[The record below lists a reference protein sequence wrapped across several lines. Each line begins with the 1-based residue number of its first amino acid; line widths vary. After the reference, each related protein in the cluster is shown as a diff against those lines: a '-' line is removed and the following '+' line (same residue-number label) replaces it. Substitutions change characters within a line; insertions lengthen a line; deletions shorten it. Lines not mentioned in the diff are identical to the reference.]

1 MYMYNALQYMV
12 SNQMK
17 KIRQYTKGY
26 KSNALLYFSF
36 FTAIAEA
43 LNCKI
48 CVKSDK
54 KMVLDCLDDATL
66 STRVSTKWQDSGLHV
81 LPMMKLNYKVS
92 YFG

>member
-1 MYMYNALQYMV
+1 MSCYLFY
-12 SNQMK
+12 
-17 KIRQYTKGY
+17 
-26 KSNALLYFSF
+26 F

-54 KMVLDCLDDATL
+54 KMVLNCLDDATL

-92 YFG
+92 NSGWCYLKYKSEHEMADLRATCASYDEA